1 MEPTFTLS
9 NGVKIP
15 AIGFGTWQAPDGN
28 VAVEAVKCALASG
41 YRHIDTAAAYD
52 NEQSVGRAIAESG
65 IDRKQIFVTSKVWNT
80 DRGYDTTL
88 RAFDKSLALL
98 GLDYLDLY
106 LIHWPAAAHQFD
118 DWQLINARTWQAMQR
133 LYSEGRVRA
142 IGVSNFMPHHL
153 RPLIDEAELAPM
165 VNQIEYHPGWTQPDC
180 VTYCKE
186 MGIVVEAWSPLGRGR
201 VLADPTL
208 KAIAAAHGKSVAQ
221 VCLRW
226 ELQSGVLPLPKS
238 VTPERIRQNIDIFDF
253 ALTPAEMQAI
263 DSMPPTGASGLDPDT
278 VTF

>member
-1 MEPTFTLS
+1 METTFTLS

-15 AIGFGTWQAPDGN
+15 AIGFGTWQAPDGY

-52 NEQSVGRAIAESG
+52 NERSVGRAIAESG
-65 IDRKQIFVTSKVWNT
+65 IDRRQIFVTSKVWNT

-106 LIHWPAAAHQFD
+106 LIHWPAAEHQFD

-208 KAIAAAHGKSVAQ
+208 EAIAAAHGKSVAQ

-253 ALTPAEMQAI
+253 TLTPAEMQAI

>member
-1 MEPTFTLS
+1 METTFTLS

-15 AIGFGTWQAPDGN
+15 AIGFGTWQAPDGY

-52 NEQSVGRAIAESG
+52 NERSVGRAIAESG
-65 IDRKQIFVTSKVWNT
+65 IDRRQIFITSKVWNT

-106 LIHWPAAAHQFD
+106 LIHWPAAEHQFD
-118 DWQLINARTWQAMQR
+118 DWRLINARTWQAVQR

-180 VTYCKE
+180 VIYCKE

-208 KAIAAAHGKSVAQ
+208 EAIAAAHGKSVAQ